1 MVGVMDCWNSSS
13 VIKKHVFDS
22 LKKMNM
28 TPSRRMGQNFL
39 VDYHIIHYQVKQAE
53 IKKGDIVLEIGGGI
67 GNLSKCL
74 AEDAKKLYI
83 VEADRR
89 MVGFLQ
95 EFMSSYSNTEIL
107 HGDAVKIELPK
118 FTKCI
123 SNLPYQISSPITFK
137 LLEHDFELAI
147 LMYQREFAQRFFASP
162 GTRDY
167 SRISVMMN
175 LKANCTYLKTVKP
188 SSFFPSPKIFSSI
201 VSITK
206 KKNTYKFDHDDFGRF
221 ITLLFTQKK
230 KTVRSV
236 LVNLIK
242 RKSKQN
248 VQLDQEVLKELP
260 YLERRIF
267 SLTIDEL
274 AKMYSNLKAKL
285 GEELWLNM
293 ISLNTR

>member
-1 MVGVMDCWNSSS
+1 MDCWNSSS
-13 VIKKHVFDS
+13 VVKKHVFDS
-22 LKKMNM
+22 LNKLNIS
-28 TPSRRMGQNFL
+28 PSKQRGQNFL
-39 VDYHIIHYQVKQAE
+39 IDYNIIQYQVKQAE
-53 IKKGDIVLEIGGGI
+53 ITQKDVILEIGGGI

-74 AEDAKKLYI
+74 AENAKKLFI
-83 VEADRR
+83 VEADKRL
-89 MVGFLQ
+89 VGFLQ
-95 EFMSSYSNTEIL
+95 DFMSVYSNTEIL

-118 FTKCI
+118 FTKCV

-137 LLEHDFELAI
+137 LLEYDFELAI
-147 LMYQREFAQRFFASP
+147 LMYQKEFAERFFASP

-175 LKANCTYLKTVKP
+175 LKANCSYLKTVKP
-188 SSFFPSPKIFSSI
+188 SSFFPSPKVTSSI

-206 KKNTYKFDHDDFGRF
+206 KKNKTEIDHVDFGRF

-230 KTVRSV
+230 KIVRSV

-248 VQLDQEVLKELP
+248 IQIEQKIVEELP

-267 SLTIDEL
+267 TLTNDEL
-274 AKMYSNLKAKL
+274 TEMYSNLKSKL
-285 GEELWLNM
+285 GEELWLSM
-293 ISLNTR
+293 TSPNTK